1 LTLIHHEESA
11 KIVNQ
16 AIAALGQGKKGLAD
30 RLNKD
35 PSLVSRYASGA
46 VRPKAETLLKC
57 MEFIQEEVGSRSE
70 GAQSSLD
77 NKMYS
82 AVKDVVSN
90 LSSDRD
96 ADLIHALFKVLQ
108 VAQKV

>member
-1 LTLIHHEESA
+1 MTQIHHEESA
-11 KIVNQ
+11 KIINQ

-57 MEFIQEEVGSRSE
+57 MDFIKEESGLVNV
-70 GAQSSLD
+70 GAQSERDS
-77 NKMYS
+77 KMYS
-82 AVKDVVSN
+82 TVKDVILD
-90 LSSDRD
+90 LSSNKD
-96 ADLIHALFKVLQ
+96 ADLIYTLFKVLQ
-108 VAQKV
+108 IAQKV